1 MSAKVEEILSRY
13 LPQVAVPQATQWI
26 MVYQIRLK
34 ITNKRNTKLGDYK
47 APLKTEKL
55 HHITVNGD
63 LNPFAFLF
71 VFLHE
76 LAHLIVFKQLGHRV
90 EPHGKEWKNAFA
102 DLLLFAV
109 GKRYFPADI
118 SSEILR
124 YSNKIQA
131 SGLGSLELTRA
142 FKKYDFAKP
151 DLKMLEELPQATI
164 FELADGRS
172 FIKGEKLRKRYRCQC
187 LQNKRF
193 YLFNPLAVVMP
204 LTTSVDEMPAAAN
217 A

>member
-1 MSAKVEEILSRY
+1 
-13 LPQVAVPQATQWI
+13 

-34 ITNKRNTKLGDYK
+34 ITNKRNSKLGDYK

-63 LNPFAFLF
+63 LNPFAFLY

-76 LAHLIVFKQLGHRV
+76 LAHLIVFKQFGHRV
-90 EPHGKEWKNAFA
+90 EPHGKEWKAEFSE
-102 DLLLFAV
+102 LLLFAV
-109 GKRYFPADI
+109 GKRFFPADI
-118 SSEILR
+118 SNQILR
-124 YSNKIQA
+124 YSNNIQA
-131 SGLGSLELTRA
+131 AGLGGIELTRV
-142 FKKYDFAKP
+142 FKRYDLKAP
-151 DLKMLEELPQATI
+151 DLKLLEELPQATV

-187 LQNKRF
+187 MESKRF

-204 LTTSVDEMPAAAN
+204 VTISEDDLKEID
-217 A
+217 